1 MKRFTYF
8 LMMVLLSS
16 GLWFVSYGSSSASQN
31 IPTESI
37 VPQIEQLAGE
47 NTYTVQPGDTPSQI
61 AQRFNV
67 NVNDLM
73 NMNNITDPRRLE
85 VGSVLIIPGTN
96 SNNNYNNNNNSS
108 SSNSYQ
114 RGSAFNRLTYAGRN
128 APYGSP
134 YRWSTWVTFYGRPNV
149 KTMGILGEYSIDEL
163 VPRLRRQ
170 ANVYDRANGP
180 ELGVTPTFHLV
191 YGMATQEPGANG
203 DYLYFLSDDVV
214 KQYIERAQQEGF
226 AVILDIQ
233 IGTLSPVEALRRGLP
248 WLKYYNVN
256 LALDP
261 EFAVTYPGQTR
272 PGTAIGFVTAQQVN
286 EAQWAMRNY
295 MNANNLP
302 GGRVLLVHQFL
313 ESMIQ
318 DKENLAWVNKVA
330 LTTTAD
336 GWGPP
341 RGKISKYNSFVRPN
355 TQFTGFKLFYRWDVP
370 LMTEREA
377 LGLDRPNN
385 ANFVDTTPNLI
396 IYQ

>member
-1 MKRFTYF
+1 MKNLTYF
-8 LMMVLLSS
+8 LIMVLLSI
-16 GLWFVSYGSSSASQN
+16 GLWLVSYGSSSASESQSTS
-31 IPTESI
+31 IPAEST
-37 VPQIEQLAGE
+37 VQGIEQFRGPT
-47 NTYTVQPGDTPSQI
+47 TYTVQAGDTPSQI

-73 NMNNITDPRRLE
+73 KANDISNPRRLE
-85 VGSVLIIPGTN
+85 VGSLLIIPGTDG
-96 SNNNYNNNNNSS
+96 SVPDSVV
-108 SSNSYQ
+108 

-128 APYGSP
+128 PPYGSP
-134 YRWSTWVTFYGRPNV
+134 YRWTTWVTFYGRPNV
-149 KTMGILGEYSIDEL
+149 KSMGILGEYSIDEL

-170 ANVYDRANGP
+170 ANAYDRANGP
-180 ELGVTPTFHLV
+180 ELGVTPAFHLV

-214 KQYIERAQQEGF
+214 RQYIERAQQEGF

-248 WLKYYNVN
+248 WLDYYNVN

-261 EFAVTYPGQTR
+261 EFAVSHPGQTR

-286 EAQWAMRNY
+286 QAQWAMRNY

-302 GGRVLLVHQFL
+302 GGRILLVHQFV
-313 ESMIQ
+313 EPMIR

-370 LMTEREA
+370 LLTERQA
-377 LGLDRPNN
+377 LGVDRAKN
-385 ANFVDTTPNLI
+385 ANFIDTTPNLI